1 VSKQEREFLDELR
14 AKSVEAAADMMAGV
28 QRLKTLHEDIAGE
41 DAETDRVR
49 LGDYLFKLAKL
60 ELEHAA
66 NILNLGNVQAEMMFD
81 HVRRLVRRS
90 QGAAGPRKVLEV
102 LADPGKTEAT
112 AELLIRNPFDRDAD
126 PRFELGPF
134 RRQDGTRGP
143 VPGGA
148 ADEDAPGA
156 PFKVKLDC
164 DVVRPYSTATAK
176 LTIHTGGAV
185 EGVQFAEL
193 AVFLSAET
201 EREVA
206 RRIVKLK
213 PAPKEPPK

>member
-28 QRLKTLHEDIAGE
+28 QRIKTLHDEIAGE
-41 DAETDRVR
+41 DAESDRVR
-49 LGDYLFKLAKL
+49 LSDYLFKLAKL

-90 QGAAGPRKVLEV
+90 QGATGPRKVLEV

-134 RRQDGTRGP
+134 RRQDGTHDP
-143 VPGGA
+143 SGA
-148 ADEDAPGA
+148 HPSAPGA
-156 PFKVKLDC
+156 PFQVDLRC
-164 DVVRPYSTATAK
+164 DVLRPYGTATAK
-176 LTIHTGGAV
+176 LTIHTDGKPI

-193 AVFLSAET
+193 AVFLSAEV